1 MVTAYSPFS
10 PVFFAIFP
18 AAMVIDDDSLKELLQ
33 INDELI
39 QLCMWLNERRG
50 LDTSSRLI
58 PLVEITHI
66 LIETDKNKLH

>member
-1 MVTAYSPFS
+1 
-10 PVFFAIFP
+10 
-18 AAMVIDDDSLKELLQ
+18 MVIDDDSLKELLQ